1 MFVRAHPVAWLT
13 LALSA
18 ACPAQAAGPEIFARS
33 VISLPVS
40 VAAPAFTPDGRTV
53 YFHRKEG
60 EQRTIYVSSKIG
72 EIWSAPVVAS
82 FAEQWI
88 NIEPAIAPDGSYMI
102 FASNRPVERN
112 GKVLDGNWGNKA
124 EPGRGGNLWRMDRAG
139 SGWSPP
145 RRLPAEINQGSS
157 VFAPAVSG
165 DGTLL
170 FMKPG
175 VDGRFHLFEA
185 YPRGSGYDVQP
196 LPFSNDGD
204 GISDYDPAIG
214 KDGSYLLFCSTR
226 DQAQGSAIYIAF
238 RKADGAWSTPQ
249 RLPEALNSASDVTE
263 LRLSPDET
271 RIYFA
276 HDNSIWSEP
285 LEAARDQLR
294 FGARAIVGA
303 AHIHLSDGRLSA
315 AGALGTASA
324 HQRKMNSTRAAPQ
337 FRAS

>member
-1 MFVRAHPVAWLT
+1 MFVRAHLVAWLP
-13 LALSA
+13 LALFTA
-18 ACPAQAAGPEIFARS
+18 GLAQAAGPEIFARS

-60 EQRTIYVSSKIG
+60 EQRTIFVSHKEG
-72 EIWSAPVVAS
+72 ETWSAPAVAS
-82 FAEQWI
+82 FAKQWI
-88 NIEPAIAPDGSYMI
+88 NIEPAIAPDGSSMI
-102 FASNRPVERN
+102 FASNRPADGG
-112 GKVLDGNWGNKA
+112 GKVLDGNWGNRA

-175 VDGRFHLFEA
+175 ADGNFHLFEA
-185 YPRGSGYDVQP
+185 HPRGSGYDVQP
-196 LPFSNDGD
+196 LPFSRDGV
-204 GISDYDPAIG
+204 SDYDPAIG

-226 DQAQGSAIYIAF
+226 DKPKGSAIYIAF
-238 RKADGAWSTPQ
+238 RKANGAWSAPR
-249 RLPEALNSASDVTE
+249 RLPQALNSASDVTE
-263 LRLSPDET
+263 LRLSPDEGT
-271 RIYFA
+271 LYFA

-285 LEAARDQLR
+285 LDAVREQLR
-294 FGARAIVGA
+294 A
-303 AHIHLSDGRLSA
+303 
-315 AGALGTASA
+315 ALGRS
-324 HQRKMNSTRAAPQ
+324 
-337 FRAS
+337 